1 MSKSRNSAPS
11 IRHQVNRVLEGL
23 VWDKEKIDAYKA
35 EHQVDS
41 VKKALRP
48 GGDPTAGLPVILS
61 VRTKACYLQTG
72 TTFFNRARELTGKK
86 LLKDLLTPEVI
97 LLTLDACYIDLMP
110 ATNRTVLAALNK
122 IFLGCHK
129 MGWVKGRTPIT
140 GDLRKHVRDYR
151 DDGDVRHPRFGYQ
164 PEDAIEIVNQLW
176 ATGSRFALPAEIALR
191 MGLRLSEIAGMKGE
205 HIEPDILVLHV
216 HGKGGRHRALSIP
229 ADLLEKLN
237 LSQQFLFTPSPSWK
251 SSFYQAV
258 RNMARKLGIT
268 VSGIHRLR
276 ANGAQN
282 LHTDLQET
290 QGLTFREA
298 DKQVSQWLG
307 HNRSSVVRSYVEKGL
322 TVAN

>member
-11 IRHQVNRVLEGL
+11 IRHQINRVLEEL
-23 VWDKEKIDAYKA
+23 VWDKEQIDAYKA

-72 TTFFNRARELTGKK
+72 TTFFNRARELSGKK

-97 LLTLDACYIDLMP
+97 LLTLDAYYIDLMP

-140 GDLRKHVRDYR
+140 QELRKHVRDYR
-151 DDGDVRHPRFGYQ
+151 DDGDVRRARFGYQ
-164 PEDAIEIVNQLW
+164 SEDALEIVKQLW
-176 ATGSRFALPAEIALR
+176 ETGSKFALPAEIALR
-191 MGLRLSEIAGMKGE
+191 MGLRLSEIAGLKGE
-205 HIEPDILVLHV
+205 DIEPDILVLHV
-216 HGKGGRHRALSIP
+216 RGKGGRHRALGIP
-229 ADLLEKLN
+229 MDLLEKLN
-237 LSQQFLFTPSPSWK
+237 LSQQYLFTPSPSWK

-268 VSGIHRLR
+268 VSGVHRLR

-282 LHTDLQET
+282 LHAGLQE
-290 QGLTFREA
+290 QGLPFREA

-307 HNRSSVVRSYVEKGL
+307 HSRISVVRSYVEAG
-322 TVAN
+322 